1 MSLLANNHLFDKM
14 LVENELIVSVESD
27 FVSALPV
34 LDLKIAIF
42 SFNVSLLKQ
51 I

>member
-1 MSLLANNHLFDKM
+1 MSLLANSHLFDEM

-42 SFNVSLLKQ
+42 SLNYLLV
-51 I
+51 